1 MTYYVPYYEEYN
13 INYIYL
19 LLFYRMAVVDKNL
32 WIKNTVN
39 YRSLKDLA
47 KRMNELSNSI
57 RKESHNTA
65 QEVQIISQST
75 ISRISNN
82 AEYSKYFEW
91 QKDNKKI
98 VLFNDFRN
106 TTNSKKIPFVCLD
119 EDVVSFLIEQND
131 NLLATYY
138 LYLKYHCGSSKDKQT
153 DTTAKQFLDALG
165 YSTKSGSFVSKIS
178 EYNSLLVSKRL
189 LKIKKYRDEN
199 GHERNIYSVLS

>member
-1 MTYYVPYYEEYN
+1 MNYYVPYYEEYN

-47 KRMNELSNSI
+47 KRMNELSNYI
-57 RKESHNTA
+57 RKERNDTT

-82 AEYSKYFEW
+82 SEYSKYFEW

-106 TTNSKKIPFVCLD
+106 TTNNKKIPFVCLD

-178 EYNSLLVSKRL
+178 EYNSLLVSKGL

>member
-19 LLFYRMAVVDKNL
+19 LLFYRIAVVDKNL

-178 EYNSLLVSKRL
+178 EYNSLLVSKGL
-189 LKIKKYRDEN
+189 LKIKKYKDEN
-199 GHERNIYSVLS
+199 GHERNIYSMPQ

>member
-91 QKDNKKI
+91 SKDEKRI
-98 VLFNDFRN
+98 FLFNDFRN
-106 TTNSKKIPFVCLD
+106 TTNRTKIPFVCLD
-119 EDVVSFLIEQND
+119 DYVISFLIEQND

>member
-1 MTYYVPYYEEYN
+1 MNYYLPYYEEYN

-47 KRMNELSNSI
+47 KRMNELSNGI

-178 EYNSLLVSKRL
+178 EYNSLLVSKGL

>member
-1 MTYYVPYYEEYN
+1 MSYYVPYYEEYN

-47 KRMNELSNSI
+47 KRMNELYNCI

-165 YSTKSGSFVSKIS
+165 YSTKSGSFVSRIS
-178 EYNSLLVSKRL
+178 EYNSLLVSKGL

>member
-82 AEYSKYFEW
+82 SEYSKYFEW

-178 EYNSLLVSKRL
+178 EYNSLLVSKGL

>member
-1 MTYYVPYYEEYN
+1 MNYYVPYYEKYN

-47 KRMNELSNSI
+47 KRMNELSNCI
-57 RKESHNTA
+57 RKERNDTT

-82 AEYSKYFEW
+82 SEYSKYFEW

-165 YSTKSGSFVSKIS
+165 YSTKSGSFVSRIS
-178 EYNSLLVSKRL
+178 EYNSLLVSKGL

>member
-75 ISRISNN
+75 ISRILNN

>member
-1 MTYYVPYYEEYN
+1 MNYYVPYYEEYN

-47 KRMNELSNSI
+47 KRMNELSNCI
-57 RKESHNTA
+57 RTESHNTA

-138 LYLKYHCGSSKDKQT
+138 LYLKYHCGSSKNKQT
-153 DTTAKQFLDALG
+153 DTTTKQFLDALG
-165 YSTKSGSFVSKIS
+165 YSTKSGSFVSRIS
-178 EYNSLLVSKRL
+178 EYNSLLVSKGL

>member
-1 MTYYVPYYEEYN
+1 
-13 INYIYL
+13 
-19 LLFYRMAVVDKNL
+19 
-32 WIKNTVN
+32 
-39 YRSLKDLA
+39 
-47 KRMNELSNSI
+47 MNELSNSI

-178 EYNSLLVSKRL
+178 EYNSLLVSKGL

-199 GHERNIYSVLS
+199 GHERNIYSMPQ

>member
-82 AEYSKYFEW
+82 AEYSKYLEW

-119 EDVVSFLIEQND
+119 EDVVSFLI
-131 NLLATYY
+131 
-138 LYLKYHCGSSKDKQT
+138 
-153 DTTAKQFLDALG
+153 
-165 YSTKSGSFVSKIS
+165 
-178 EYNSLLVSKRL
+178 
-189 LKIKKYRDEN
+189 
-199 GHERNIYSVLS
+199 

>member
-1 MTYYVPYYEEYN
+1 MNYYVPYYEEYN

-47 KRMNELSNSI
+47 KRMNELSNYI
-57 RKESHNTA
+57 RKERNDTA

-82 AEYSKYFEW
+82 SEYSKYFEW

-138 LYLKYHCGSSKDKQT
+138 LYLKYHCGSSKNKQT

-165 YSTKSGSFVSKIS
+165 YSTKSGSFVSRIS
-178 EYNSLLVSKRL
+178 EYNSLLVSKGL

-199 GHERNIYSVLS
+199 GHERNIYSILI

>member
-75 ISRISNN
+75 ISRILNN

-178 EYNSLLVSKRL
+178 EYNSLLVSKGL

>member
-47 KRMNELSNSI
+47 KRMNELSNCI
-57 RKESHNTA
+57 RKEIHNTA

-131 NLLATYY
+131 NLLATTI
-138 LYLKYHCGSSKDKQT
+138 C
-153 DTTAKQFLDALG
+153 
-165 YSTKSGSFVSKIS
+165 I
-178 EYNSLLVSKRL
+178 
-189 LKIKKYRDEN
+189 
-199 GHERNIYSVLS
+199 